1 MIIKNLKKYSVI
13 LGLTSFVLLTG
24 CFNKDEEVSNDN
36 LLSITSVEGINSR
49 LDNINAKY
57 DYEDK
62 YMTENSLNLFV
73 IMDKYEKDCDI
84 TLASD
89 DIDTL
94 VKGLIPRI
102 EMFSKY
108 VSEKYTTSSDLYVLD
123 DYNSIYK
130 YGDKT
135 FYDILYNIFTKMFE
149 NEDKENWNSLYCK
162 LANTAIV
169 FSDNH
174 ITNDK
179 NTGQTE
185 NLDIRDYE
193 LEVPVIGNLIVISE
207 KNIDKLSVENY
218 AFNPNGNY
226 EEIFMYLFYEALS
239 HESEHCNQNNCS
251 CYYLDYMYL
260 NYVKGLI
267 NLDNVQ
273 VNCDFLEESGAVINS
288 EKYYETKKYLN
299 SNGLYV
305 DYDEEI
311 ETAKLLE
318 SAILLRDDY
327 NVNDIYDNSV
337 SSNPRKLCDWFDV
350 DIIKV
355 GDETSYDDYAKL
367 FNMLTVL
374 NASNTKNKELF
385 DYIVDKQYGSTNNM
399 NAKKMLM
406 RSDAVTDIMIYSYKN
421 LIDFN
426 EINNLSYESF
436 NYLVEKYQSYY
447 LSQTEFVNDFD
458 GLSYWSREFRVKYE
472 VANNII
478 DEYVKI
484 RYNAKNDNLKDDMEV
499 ITELKNKLGDKY
511 NVFISNIG
519 IVDNNIKDKYNEENR
534 CLDDIANVKVKVNKK

>member
-1 MIIKNLKKYSVI
+1 MIIKNLKKYSAI
-13 LGLTSFVLLTG
+13 FGLTSFILLTG
-24 CFNKDEEVSNDN
+24 CFTKNNEVSNNDIFK
-36 LLSITSVEGINSR
+36 ITSVEDVNNR
-49 LDNINAKY
+49 LDNINAEY
-57 DYEDK
+57 DYKEK
-62 YMTENSLNLFV
+62 YLSDYYLDLFV

-84 TLASD
+84 TLVTD

-108 VSEKYTTSSDLYVLD
+108 VSEKINISSELHVLD
-123 DYNSIYK
+123 DYNVPYK
-130 YGDKT
+130 YSEDT
-135 FYDILYNIFTKMFE
+135 FYNILYNIIFKMFE

-162 LANTAIV
+162 LSNTAIL
-169 FSDNH
+169 FSDDMLKIAN
-174 ITNDK
+174 
-179 NTGQTE
+179 NTGQTGKF
-185 NLDIRDYE
+185 NIRDSE
-193 LEVPVIGNLIVISE
+193 FDVPVVGNMIVISE
-207 KNIDKLSVENY
+207 ENIDNVIVNNY
-218 AFNPNGNY
+218 RYNPNGNY

-267 NLDNVQ
+267 NFDNTHVKS
-273 VNCDFLEESGAVINS
+273 DFLEESGAVINS

-337 SSNPRKLCDWFDV
+337 SSNPKMLCDWFNV

-355 GDETSYDDYAKL
+355 GDDTSYDDYAKL

-374 NASNTKNKELF
+374 NASNNKNRELF
-385 DYIVDKQYGSTNNM
+385 DYIVDKKYGSNNNM

-426 EINNLSYESF
+426 EKNNLSYESF

-472 VANNII
+472 VANDII

-484 RYNAKNDNLKDDMEV
+484 KYNAKNDNLKDDMEV

-519 IVDNNIKDKYNEENR
+519 IVDNNIRDKYSEDNR
-534 CLDDIANVKVKVNKK
+534 CLDDIANVKVRVVTK